1 MEDTGPGRLPAGRC
15 RSTGQLKEKAGL
27 NSTRGPGHRRRRK
40 AKGINTCAVGR
51 ARYKPSAAV
60 PWVEPSE
67 ARPGTARG
75 LPLASCRVRPGGR
88 RGRAQQ
94 QQPTSVHFGPASS
107 RPAHAA
113 PPTPLPQ
120 PELNPRNAPLPRR
133 GRRGRGP
140 PHGRA
145 RE

>member
-1 MEDTGPGRLPAGRC
+1 MEDAGPGRLPVGRC

-67 ARPGTARG
+67 ARHGA
-75 LPLASCRVRPGGR
+75 
-88 RGRAQQ
+88 
-94 QQPTSVHFGPASS
+94 GPALRELPRAAGRQEGPCTTAAAYLSS
-107 RPAHAA
+107 LRPCLQPPRTRSTPDPATSAGAEPAQRSLTPARPARERTASW
-113 PPTPLPQ
+113 
-120 PELNPRNAPLPRR
+120 PRP
-133 GRRGRGP
+133 
-140 PHGRA
+140 
-145 RE
+145 